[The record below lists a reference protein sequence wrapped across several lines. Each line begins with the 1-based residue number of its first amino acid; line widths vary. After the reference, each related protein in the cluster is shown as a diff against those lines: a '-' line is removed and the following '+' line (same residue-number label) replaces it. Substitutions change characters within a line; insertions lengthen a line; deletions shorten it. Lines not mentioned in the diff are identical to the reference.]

1 MYRFSRNELRSR
13 APLVISNIDSCI
25 TSSPSIGDSRILD
38 AGCMLALLHDA
49 VTEYLSSI
57 STDSNMPI
65 NRCFLDCSR
74 LIHMPF
80 PLFHYFRVNFSL
92 RKAIAGYC
100 LHNIQGILKFAHLEY
115 RTWYFMLKQTIFSF
129 YKIASDKFSSFCR
142 RTDWSYTS
150 KRKNC
155 THKKKVPCAG
165 DLVMYFT

>member
-100 LHNIQGILKFAHLEY
+100 LRNIQGILKFAHSEY
-115 RTWYFMLKQTIFSF
+115 RT
-129 YKIASDKFSSFCR
+129 
-142 RTDWSYTS
+142 
-150 KRKNC
+150 
-155 THKKKVPCAG
+155 
-165 DLVMYFT
+165 